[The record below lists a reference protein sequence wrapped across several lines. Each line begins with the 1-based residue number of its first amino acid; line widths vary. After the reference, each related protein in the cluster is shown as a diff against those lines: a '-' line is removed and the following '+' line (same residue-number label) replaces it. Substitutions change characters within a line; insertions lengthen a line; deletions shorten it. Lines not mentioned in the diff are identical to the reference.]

1 MEKTESAL
9 ETESVGY
16 LEAFLYRVPKRNH
29 TAIEQNLK
37 KFMQWFK
44 KNGIMLGTTELSNSE
59 TMEDME
65 SIAKAFSASEDED
78 IWIELRYFRDRMHCE
93 VV

>member
-1 MEKTESAL
+1 M

-37 KFMQWFK
+37 KFMPWFK
-44 KNGIMLGTTELSNSE
+44 KNGIMLEYYQLGNSE
-59 TMEDME
+59 TMEGME

-78 IWIELRYFRDRMHCE
+78 IWIELQ
-93 VV
+93 

>member
-29 TAIEQNLK
+29 TAIKQSLK

-44 KNGIMLGTTELSNSE
+44 KNGIMLGTTS
-59 TMEDME
+59 
-65 SIAKAFSASEDED
+65 
-78 IWIELRYFRDRMHCE
+78 
-93 VV
+93 